1 MTVPPS
7 TFNESERRFY
17 GRWVIA
23 AGVCYGI
30 AAVAGAALIV
40 WGDWPA
46 NLAKLRLIALWTA
59 MAGATLGSVA
69 VTIALAVG
77 GPVGRFKVSA
87 SKDGAEIEAEGDQ
100 P

>member
-23 AGVCYGI
+23 AGVCYGAAAI
-30 AAVAGAALIV
+30 AAGALIV
-40 WGDWPA
+40 WGDWPPA
-46 NLAKLRLIALWTA
+46 LAKLRLIALWTA
-59 MAGATLGSVA
+59 MGGATLGSVA

-100 P
+100 